1 MARHLDVLAL
11 ENRRGDARVAISELE
26 ARGHRVQRCHED
38 GEAPFPCRG
47 VVDPNDCPLEGP
59 IDVALV
65 VRHHIRPHPSD
76 DESGVAC
83 AIRAGVPVV
92 EQGSSI
98 LDPFDAWITARVD
111 DLSVADTCE
120 QAVTLFHEPL
130 IADIRRRCT
139 PLLDAA
145 GIDPSKVACAIE
157 LDWPQ
162 LRVRIA
168 LPAPVSSGMRDSMAV
183 RALDAVRAGRRSYEK
198 VNVQVREVE
207 PDDAPDMRSC

>member
-11 ENRRGDARVAISELE
+11 ENRRGGARGAVAELE
-26 ARGHRVQRCHED
+26 ARGHRVQRCYED

-47 VVDPNDCPLEGP
+47 VVDPSDCPLEGA

-111 DLSVADTCE
+111 AMSVAETCE
-120 QAVTLFHEPL
+120 RTVTLFHEPL
-130 IADIRRRCT
+130 VADIRRRCSL
-139 PLLDAA
+139 LLDAA
-145 GIDPSKVACAIE
+145 GVDPSSVACEIE

-162 LRVRIA
+162 LRVRIDV
-168 LPAPVSSGMRDSMAV
+168 PAPVSSGLRGSIAV

-198 VNVQVREVE
+198 VNVQVREVA
-207 PDDAPDMRSC
+207 PDDATDTRSC